1 MELRQLRY
9 FVAVAEELHFARAA
23 ARLKMAQP
31 PLSKQIRQLERDLG
45 VSLFERTTRSVSLT
59 NAGKV
64 FLEEA
69 RRALSQVDRARSLAI
84 EADQGS
90 VGELHIGF
98 VTSAGYEILP
108 DLLRAYRA
116 RFPQVQIRP
125 QHMSVADQL
134 TALEERR
141 LHLGVVRRPLES
153 RLLNFEVIREDPVLL
168 ALPEG
173 HKLAQH
179 KVVEMHALAHESFVA
194 ATAEQRTGIDEALE
208 RVFHVAGFRS
218 RVVQEAPDIVTIL
231 GLVAAGIG
239 ISLVP
244 AAASRLRFSGVLF
257 RPLAGDVPQH
267 VTSLAWRHDE
277 RSPAVAGFLDVA
289 RAHIR
294 NGAD

>member
-1 MELRQLRY
+1 LELRQLHY

-23 ARLKMAQP
+23 TRLKMAQP
-31 PLSKQIRQLERDLG
+31 PLSKQIRQLEQDLG

-69 RRALSQVDRARSLAI
+69 RRALIQLDRARSLAI
-84 EADQGS
+84 EAEQGAM
-90 VGELHIGF
+90 GELHIGF

-125 QHMSVADQL
+125 QHMTVAEQIK
-134 TALEERR
+134 ALEERR

-173 HKLAQH
+173 HMLAQH
-179 KVVEMHALAHESFVA
+179 EVVEMHALAQESFIS
-194 ATAEQRTGIDEALE
+194 ATAEQRTGIEEALD
-208 RVFHVAGFRS
+208 RVFHAAGFRS

-244 AAASRLRFSGVLF
+244 AAAARLRSSGVVF

-267 VTSLAWRHDE
+267 VTSLAWRRDE

-289 RAHIR
+289 KAQFHSDS
-294 NGAD
+294 G